1 MSHDF
6 FETQRKSPDPLSL
19 IEGRGLGTRLGS
31 GQNARWIPFPSG
43 CVSTF
48 AHAHYLRDYRS
59 LPTSL
64 LSAVFLGVL
73 KTSDLLLA
81 NTCIKVELFI
91 LHGEQFYLLSGVA
104 VGRVKRLLTG
114 VALGVVTVIL

>member
-1 MSHDF
+1 MRIIYAIIGHC
-6 FETQRKSPDPLSL
+6 QRVAVVLA
-19 IEGRGLGTRLGS
+19 LG
-31 GQNARWIPFPSG
+31 
-43 CVSTF
+43 C
-48 AHAHYLRDYRS
+48 
-59 LPTSL
+59 
-64 LSAVFLGVL
+64 VFLGVL
-73 KTSDLLLA
+73 KASDLLLA